1 MDVVTFAKVPVD
13 ERFAFWREMSAK
25 MWMPLDA
32 HCEPG
37 TESAFQAQ
45 VALNGLGPVQATVLT
60 APSLTIRRTPRLI
73 RRSDPETLFVTCTVR
88 GHAIGE
94 QADRQA
100 ELRVGDLMLRDSS
113 HPYLT
118 RFGSTDPAGG
128 QVLSLQFPR
137 SSLPLPERGLREL
150 SALRIR
156 GDRGIGALASQYLL
170 QLVRRLGEFSPDE
183 AMRVSTLTLD
193 VLTAALAGALDAN
206 SAVPPGSRRRAL
218 LAQIHA
224 FVQANLGD
232 AQLTPAAIA
241 AAHHISVSYLHQ
253 LFRDEEHT
261 VAGWIRERRL
271 ERCRRDLA
279 EPWLAAR
286 TITAIAAR
294 WGFTNLQHFSQ
305 AFRGAYGLSPRQYRQ
320 QCAAVRLPAV
330 REDRSDPPARPVDLA
345 IEWSRPSPD

>member
-1 MDVVTFAKVPVD
+1 MDVVSFAEVPVE
-13 ERFAFWREMSAK
+13 ERFAFWREMSSK

-32 HCEPG
+32 RCEPRL
-37 TESAFQAQ
+37 ESAFQAQ
-45 VALNGLGPVQATVLT
+45 VALSGLGLVQATLLT
-60 APSLTIRRTPRLI
+60 APSLTIQRTPQLI
-73 RRSDPETLFVTCTVR
+73 RRSDPETFFVTCTVR

-94 QADRQA
+94 QAGRQA
-100 ELRVGDLMLRDSS
+100 DLRVGDLMLRDSS

-118 RFGSTDPAGG
+118 RFGSRDPAGG

-137 SSLPLPERGLREL
+137 SLLPLPERNLREL

-156 GDRGIGALASQYLL
+156 GDRGIGALASQFLL
-170 QLVRRLGEFSPDE
+170 QLARHLEEFSPAE

-193 VLTAALAGALDAN
+193 VLTAALAGALDAH

-232 AQLTPAAIA
+232 AHLTPASIA

-253 LFRDEEHT
+253 LFRAEEHT

-271 ERCRRDLA
+271 EQCRRDLA
-279 EPWLAAR
+279 EPWLADR

-294 WGFTNLQHFSQ
+294 WGFPNLQHFSQ
-305 AFRGAYGLSPRQYRQ
+305 AFRSAYGLSPRQFRQ
-320 QCAAVRLPAV
+320 QCATMQ
-330 REDRSDPPARPVDLA
+330 DPGTGFARQP
-345 IEWSRPSPD
+345 